1 MRMRFRKLT
10 IPGSAHP
17 LVRRLFEEMNNQ
29 QICMLDV
36 AERSG
41 VNKNTLKDW
50 RVRTIPR
57 VADLEA
63 CFNVLGLTL
72 VARPQKLAAAP
83 TTELPPSTFVGEPH
97 GIGSQP
103 R

>member
-1 MRMRFRKLT
+1 MRERYTRVS
-10 IPGSAHP
+10 IPERCHP
-17 LVRRLFEEMNNQ
+17 LVRRLFIEMQ
-29 QICMLDV
+29 KQRIGVLDM

-50 RVRTIPR
+50 RTRTIPR

-63 CFNVLGLTL
+63 CFNVLGLSL
-72 VARPQKLAAAP
+72 QARRLRSNPYP
-83 TTELPPSTFVGEPH
+83 TTRTKG
-97 GIGSQP
+97 GA